1 MSRYRHFG
9 LTREPFDPEP
19 DLAFQAPALGQV
31 DALARLTD
39 FVAQQGDIALVSGG
53 PGLGKTLLRLAL
65 ARDLAPQPALHVLT
79 LDRPGEWGTDVAF
92 LRAVSGSLDGEATGR
107 TTLDLLTEIEE
118 RLALFA
124 EDDHRPL
131 VLIDDAHRLT
141 SSQLELIRTM
151 ASLEPDGLSLIL
163 FAEPELEERI
173 ARRRSLDGRVA
184 LRHTLNPLNSNDTKQ
199 LLYRRLEVAGA
210 ADDALIFDR
219 GASEWLARRSGGNP
233 GEAIALAARSLDI
246 AARRQA
252 TVIDRAIVAEAAG
265 ERYQPDVVARQ
276 IAFDLGEIEMR
287 AES

>member
-9 LTREPFDPEP
+9 LTREPFAPEP
-19 DLAFQAPALGQV
+19 DLAFLAPALGQI

-39 FVAQQGDIALVSGG
+39 FVAQPGDIALVSGTQ
-53 PGLGKTLLRLAL
+53 GLGKSLLRLAL

-92 LRAVSGSLDGEATGR
+92 LRAVSSSLDGEATGR
-107 TTLDLLTEIEE
+107 TTLDLLTDIEE

-124 EDDHRPL
+124 KDDHRPL
-131 VLIDDAHRLT
+131 LLIDDAHRLT

-151 ASLEPDGLSLIL
+151 ASLEPDALSMIL

-184 LRHTLNPLNSNDTKQ
+184 LRHTLNPLSSNDTRQ
-199 LLYRRLEVAGA
+199 LLYRRLEVAGSS
-210 ADDALIFDR
+210 DGALIFDQ
-219 GASEWLARRSGGNP
+219 GAGDWLFRRTGGNP
-233 GEAIALAARSLDI
+233 GEVIALAARSLDI

-265 ERYQPDVVARQ
+265 ERHLPEVAAQQ
-276 IAFDLGEIEMR
+276 IAFDIGTVERR